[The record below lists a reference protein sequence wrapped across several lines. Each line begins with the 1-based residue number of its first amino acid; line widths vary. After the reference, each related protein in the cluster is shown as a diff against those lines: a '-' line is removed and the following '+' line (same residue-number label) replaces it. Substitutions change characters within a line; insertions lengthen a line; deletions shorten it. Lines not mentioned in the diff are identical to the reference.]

1 MSTDMNGPMQQPPL
15 HEAVRAALLQ
25 CLCHKLHSVHDRHIM
40 NFIDIRRAGC
50 VDVVAEMVGDLVG
63 LTVEEVYEV
72 LDSVDGPRC
81 LGEEL
86 FWRLEPRLAAGHGYG
101 SWMIP

>member
-1 MSTDMNGPMQQPPL
+1 MSTMNGARQQQPR
-15 HEAVRAALLQ
+15 EAVRAALLLS
-25 CLCHKLHSVHDRHIM
+25 LCHKLHSVHDRHIM

-63 LTVEEVYEV
+63 LTVEGVYEI
-72 LDSVDGPRC
+72 LDSIDGPGC

-86 FWRLEPRLAAGHGYG
+86 FWRLEPRLAAGYG